1 MFNELKISFTC
12 HQLRHSYCTMLYYTS
27 VKIKKAQELMGHSS
41 ADMVYNVYTHLDEE
55 RENVDET
62 LNDYCNKVVKKVV
75 N

>member
-1 MFNELKISFTC
+1 MISSVLKP
-12 HQLRHSYCTMLYYTS
+12 QYL
-27 VKIKKAQELMGHSS
+27 KIKKAQELMGHSS

-62 LNDYCNKVVKKVV
+62 LNNYCNKVVNKVVKKVV